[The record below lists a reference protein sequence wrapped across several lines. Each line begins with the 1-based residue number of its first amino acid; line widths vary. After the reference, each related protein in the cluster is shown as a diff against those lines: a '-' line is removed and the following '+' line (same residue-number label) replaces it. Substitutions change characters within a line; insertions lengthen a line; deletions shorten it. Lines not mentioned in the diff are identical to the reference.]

1 MTMTRTLWSRSSS
14 TRPLTPPPLL
24 WPRPDSAGKE
34 TPFVLVWNYTI
45 ILYLYDDDDDGDG
58 DGDGDGDDDEPLR
71 PPPSHH
77 YDNDPPAA
85 PVYSVVKPRVKPHGP
100 PLSATPLYDMPP
112 PANHRPGDSGA
123 HHLSPGK
130 EERRRG
136 GEEERRRGGEEERR
150 M

>member
-1 MTMTRTLWSRSSS
+1 MNDNDTYAVVKKLKYPPSDPAPSAVA
-14 TRPLTPPPLL
+14 TP
-24 WPRPDSAGKE
+24 RFS
-34 TPFVLVWNYTI
+34 
-45 ILYLYDDDDDGDG
+45 
-58 DGDGDGDDDEPLR
+58 R

-123 HHLSPGK
+123 HHLSPAGGLSLTNDDYEDFCSSGPEASGSPGGIGFNCRIQK
-130 EERRRG
+130 PRG
-136 GEEERRRGGEEERR
+136 PRDPPADWGHLDR
-150 M
+150 